1 MCVGHG
7 TEEERQGV
15 ITAIGEAFPEMD
27 CMALTL
33 RHAPDGDAEQLR
45 SQAQSLAGGSG
56 SGGGGG
62 AAVGNP
68 LRAGTDAAAG
78 DVAAGGGA
86 AQSSSSA
93 AAAAALPAYGGAERL
108 VHDLTSSTTG
118 HNVRTDGADGV
129 RDILLQVLI
138 PPQQLLE
145 TAWHFNCTLW
155 AVHRAV

>member
-1 MCVGHG
+1 MCVGGHG

-27 CMALTL
+27 CMPLTL
-33 RHAPDGDAEQLR
+33 RHAPDGDAEQLQ
-45 SQAQSLAGGSG
+45 SQAQSLAGASG

-62 AAVGNP
+62 AAVDNP
-68 LRAGTDAAAG
+68 LGAVTDAAAG

-86 AQSSSSA
+86 AQSSAS
-93 AAAAALPAYGGAERL
+93 ALPAYGAAERL

-138 PPQQLLE
+138 PP
-145 TAWHFNCTLW
+145 NSC
-155 AVHRAV
+155 